1 MKFSWNDIDD
11 DFLNLRLAMIV
22 IILLATNRVYV
33 RAAKLRTN
41 ESV

>member
-11 DFLNLRLAMIV
+11 DFLDLRLAMIV

-33 RAAKLRTN
+33 SSQTQN
-41 ESV
+41 